1 MRCDVGLQAPLGW
14 KVVQSLSA
22 RRIARIWNMH
32 SIFQFPRSRSR
43 VAKDYKIVW
52 AGLCKAG
59 LRWPGVRAKFEINHE
74 GLKRKFQFNSIFLYR
89 KEDHRSCASV
99 NSSCAQHPPPPPPT
113 SGYCGAFARLFN
125 PGAGYLQILRCPRAG
140 ICQPRGYSRAF
151 DTHAVRHQNITTK
164 RILLE
169 KQQISSSVK
178 DSWL

>member
-74 GLKRKFQFNSIFLYR
+74 GLKRKFQFNSFYIGR
-89 KEDHRSCASV
+89 KIIAVLHQSIPAAPS
-99 NSSCAQHPPPPPPT
+99 APPPSPHL
-113 SGYCGAFARLFN
+113 GL
-125 PGAGYLQILRCPRAG
+125 LRG
-140 ICQPRGYSRAF
+140 ICPPFQPRGWVFTNFALSGGRHLPTPGLF
-151 DTHAVRHQNITTK
+151 PSFWHARSSPSEYNYKEDITGKTA
-164 RILLE
+164 
-169 KQQISSSVK
+169 
-178 DSWL
+178 D

>member
-52 AGLCKAG
+52 AGLCKAV

-74 GLKRKFQFNSIFLYR
+74 GLKRKFQFNSFYIGR
-89 KEDHRSCASV
+89 KIIAVLHQSIPAAPSR
-99 NSSCAQHPPPPPPT
+99 PPSPHL
-113 SGYCGAFARLFN
+113 GL
-125 PGAGYLQILRCPRAG
+125 LRG
-140 ICQPRGYSRAF
+140 ICPPFQPRGWVFTNFALSGGRHLPTPGLF
-151 DTHAVRHQNITTK
+151 PSFWHARSSPSEYNYKEDITGKTA
-164 RILLE
+164 
-169 KQQISSSVK
+169 
-178 DSWL
+178 D

>member
-74 GLKRKFQFNSIFLYR
+74 GLKRKFQFNSFYIGR
-89 KEDHRSCASV
+89 KIIAVLHQSIPAAPS
-99 NSSCAQHPPPPPPT
+99 APPPPPT
-113 SGYCGAFARLFN
+113 SGYCGAFAPLFN
-125 PGAGYLQILRCPRAG
+125 PGVGYLQILRCPGAG

-169 KQQISSSVK
+169 KQQIRSSVK

>member
-1 MRCDVGLQAPLGW
+1 MKYALNFSIS
-14 KVVQSLSA
+14 SLSISGCK
-22 RRIARIWNMH
+22 RL
-32 SIFQFPRSRSR
+32 Q
-43 VAKDYKIVW
+43 DYKIVW

-74 GLKRKFQFNSIFLYR
+74 GLKRKFQFNSFYIGR
-89 KEDHRSCASV
+89 KIIAVVHQSIPSAPS
-99 NSSCAQHPPPPPPT
+99 PPPPPPT

-125 PGAGYLQILRCPRAG
+125 PGVGYLQILRCPGAG

-169 KQQISSSVK
+169 KQQIRSSVK